1 MFNKF
6 FTGKKEDSK
15 EEHPEIKNYSKPIEK
30 KAKVEEKI
38 KTGEKVVSV
47 EKEVIVDSNTQQAT
61 IIGQDMKEDVKRF
74 SRAFFNNKNEK
85 RANAYKKFEY
95 YLQTLDNNEKN
106 RIKRL
111 TFLEFKEKE
120 DQIQLV
126 LKNGFAQSLT
136 KGSHINEDAKEII
149 EIIFNDI
156 KKLASKGHKYWYYT
170 TYIWQKRE
178 E

>member
-6 FTGKKEDSK
+6 FKSKKEDPK
-15 EEHPEIKNYSKPIEK
+15 KEHPEIKNYSRPVEEEI
-30 KAKVEEKI
+30 EEKI
-38 KTGEKVVSV
+38 KIEEKVVIV
-47 EKEVIVDSNTQQAT
+47 EKEVKVDFSTAQST
-61 IIGQDMKEDVKRF
+61 IMGQDMKEDVKRY

-85 RANAYKKFEY
+85 RSNAYKKFEY
-95 YLQTLDNNEKN
+95 YLQTLDDNEKN

-111 TFLEFKEKE
+111 TYLEFKEKE
-120 DQIQLV
+120 EQIQLV

-136 KGSHINEDAKEII
+136 KGAHIDEETKEIL
-149 EIIFNDI
+149 EIVFNDI